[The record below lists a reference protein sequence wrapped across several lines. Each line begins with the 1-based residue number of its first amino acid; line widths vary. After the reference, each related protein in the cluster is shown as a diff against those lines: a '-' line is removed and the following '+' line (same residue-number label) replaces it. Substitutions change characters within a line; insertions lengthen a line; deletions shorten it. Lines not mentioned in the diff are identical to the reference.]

1 MFICDHGLFWVVFLL
16 QWIAEDTCCTK
27 GVCIADAT
35 SACKQRLRCRQLCLL
50 LYAPLWIN
58 TTPPP
63 FFFFLFKDPRG
74 HQSHRYH
81 HHHMNSQSLESLQH
95 TQNDLMSPQQV
106 WATNGK
112 RKQSTFQWQDLQV
125 RIKCLKNSQYA
136 DQLCCICFSV
146 LIVSFILCC
155 FQTLY
160 SSEESVD
167 VPAQPVSVL
176 NSKMSAEC
184 CRAASV

>member
-1 MFICDHGLFWVVFLL
+1 MITACSESSSYCNELLRTHAVQREYVLQMPHLPANKGCDAGSFAYSCMRLCGL
-16 QWIAEDTCCTK
+16 T
-27 GVCIADAT
+27 
-35 SACKQRLRCRQLCLL
+35 
-50 LYAPLWIN
+50 P
-58 TTPPP
+58 PPP

-125 RIKCLKNSQYA
+125 RIKCSKNSQYA